1 MNSFSKI
8 HPAALMIYFVAV
20 MSVGMFV
27 TNPVIGIVSLA
38 GGILFSSLLTENKE
52 KKGDLLFFLPLMLL
66 IAIINPLFSHNG
78 ITPLFFINGNP
89 FTFEA
94 LIYGVYLAVTV
105 VSVVLWCKAYSRV
118 MTSDKFLYL
127 FGRIL
132 PQISLVLSMALRFVP
147 MLKRQAQ
154 KVSRSQ
160 KAMGLY
166 SSESLSDK
174 IRAGARVISVLIGWS
189 LENAVETGKAMK
201 ARGYGLKGRTNYSDF
216 RFRKSDL
223 FFVLLCIALWI
234 TILIGMASGNLDFD
248 YYPQITHIPS
258 GVFAVICYTAYG
270 TLSLLPFIFEA
281 EEMIRWKFYRSKI

>member
-1 MNSFSKI
+1 MNVFSKI
-8 HPAALMIYFVAV
+8 HPAALMVYFVAV

-38 GGILFSSLLTENKE
+38 GGILFSSLLTESKE

-94 LIYGVYLAVTV
+94 LVYGVYLAVTV

-154 KVSRSQ
+154 KVSRTQ
-160 KAMGLY
+160 KALGLY
-166 SSESLSDK
+166 ASESLSDK

-201 ARGYGLKGRTNYSDF
+201 ASGYGLKGRTNYSDF
-216 RFRKSDL
+216 RFRKAD
-223 FFVLLCIALWI
+223 FVFMLLCVILWAI
-234 TILIGMASGNLDFD
+234 TLAGLASGNLDFD
-248 YYPQITHIPS
+248 YYPQITRIPS
-258 GVFAVICYTAYG
+258 GVFAVICYTAYCA
-270 TLSLLPFIFEA
+270 LSLLPFILEA